1 MIENKVEEFSSRKRS
16 FLMIEV
22 DRGNYTVVF
31 DNGICFKVDKRPDG
45 NDEPGRRSNAHVRG
59 ERSAIGSRLTG
70 LNWQRRLS
78 DFET

>member
-16 FLMIEV
+16 FFMIEV

-31 DNGICFKVDKRPDG
+31 DNGIYFKVDKRPDG

-59 ERSAIGSRLTG
+59 E
-70 LNWQRRLS
+70 
-78 DFET
+78 